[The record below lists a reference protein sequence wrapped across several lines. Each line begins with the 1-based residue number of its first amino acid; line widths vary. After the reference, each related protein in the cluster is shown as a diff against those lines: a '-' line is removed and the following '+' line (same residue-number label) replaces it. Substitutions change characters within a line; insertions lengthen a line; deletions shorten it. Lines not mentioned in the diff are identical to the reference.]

1 MQGRGS
7 HSAEWCG
14 RLQQRS
20 AAAAMRLSSRG
31 CTATGSCVVLIFC
44 YLNLLCFCVTD
55 FVAFFLSFFA
65 GFCGALSCH
74 ESVQSP
80 HKQRDYD
87 AGLLCFEGEDT
98 ASDVLSY
105 SHYTYA
111 HPTHFPMTLFPIM
124 THLPCCATSNK
135 KNHSFA
141 RSGGKYRHLHSHFTQ
156 RRLCRPFRYG
166 ECGDSSQCTGSSR
179 LHFGVCL

>member
-111 HPTHFPMTLFPIM
+111 HPTHFPMMLFPIM

-135 KNHSFA
+135 NKSLICALRWKVPPLAFA
-141 RSGGKYRHLHSHFTQ
+141 LYAAATLQTFSLWGMWR
-156 RRLCRPFRYG
+156 
-166 ECGDSSQCTGSSR
+166 
-179 LHFGVCL
+179 